1 MPKRKRLV
9 IMREVERF
17 KALKRQ
23 RISTANI
30 IHLVIPSE
38 VEESLAVFFG
48 RADDILEIRD
58 VSTPLDMT
66 SMDTTHLVL
75 LFLAIGVIA
84 LLYSSVGHAGAS
96 GYIATMTLF
105 GIAPIV
111 VRPTALVLNILV
123 ASIGT
128 FQFWRAGY
136 FSWSLFWPF
145 ALLSIPAAYLGGYL
159 QPSASVLKI
168 LIGLVLLL
176 SAARL
181 LIRRSDPPQTSL
193 PSQPVAIS
201 VGAGLGFLAG
211 LTGTGGG
218 IFLTPIL
225 LFCRWA
231 HIRQAA
237 AVSALFIWMN
247 SIAGLVGYFTKVRTI
262 PSLGFVLAAAAII
275 GGIIGS
281 HLGSRRFAVRVIS
294 VCLATVLIIAGI
306 KLIFTR

>member
-1 MPKRKRLV
+1 
-9 IMREVERF
+9 
-17 KALKRQ
+17 
-23 RISTANI
+23 
-30 IHLVIPSE
+30 
-38 VEESLAVFFG
+38 
-48 RADDILEIRD
+48 
-58 VSTPLDMT
+58 
-66 SMDTTHLVL
+66 MDTTHLAL
-75 LFLAIGVIA
+75 LFLAIGLIA

-105 GIAPIV
+105 GIAPTAI
-111 VRPTALVLNILV
+111 RPTALVLNILV

-128 FQFWRAGY
+128 FQFWRAGH
-136 FSWSLFWPF
+136 FSWKLFWPF

-159 QPSASVLKI
+159 QPSASILRI
-168 LIGLVLLL
+168 LIGVVLLF

-181 LIRRSDPPQTSL
+181 VVRRSDPPQTSS
-193 PSQPVAIS
+193 PSRPVAVS

-218 IFLTPIL
+218 IFLTPLL

-237 AVSALFIWMN
+237 AVSALFIWVN
-247 SIAGLVGYFTKVRTI
+247 SIAGLVGYFTKIRTI
-262 PSLGFVLAAAAII
+262 PSLGFTLAAAAII

-294 VCLATVLIIAGI
+294 LFLATVLLIAGI

>member
-1 MPKRKRLV
+1 V
-9 IMREVERF
+9 
-17 KALKRQ
+17 
-23 RISTANI
+23 
-30 IHLVIPSE
+30 
-38 VEESLAVFFG
+38 
-48 RADDILEIRD
+48 
-58 VSTPLDMT
+58 
-66 SMDTTHLVL
+66 DTTHIIL
-75 LFLAIGVIA
+75 LFLAIGLIA
-84 LLYSSVGHAGAS
+84 FLYSSVGHAGAS

-105 GIAPIV
+105 GIAPTVI
-111 VRPTALVLNILV
+111 RPTALVLNILV

-128 FQFWRAGY
+128 FQFWRAGH
-136 FSWSLFWPF
+136 FSWKLFWPF

-159 QPSASVLKI
+159 QPSVSILKI
-168 LIGLVLLL
+168 LIGVVLLL

-181 LIRRSDPPQTSL
+181 IVRRIDPPQTFP
-193 PSQPVAIS
+193 PSPPVAVS

-218 IFLTPIL
+218 IFLTPVL
-225 LFCRWA
+225 LFFRWA

-237 AVSALFIWMN
+237 AVSALFIWVN

-262 PSLGFVLAAAAII
+262 PSLGLILAAAAII

-294 VCLATVLIIAGI
+294 LCLATVLLIAGI